1 MYNSYYFTKMMVKE
15 RQRQLIAEM
24 DRLRLIRAA
33 KSTKNKKRKRI
44 YSSISRFIK
53 GFGTY
58 LHRKH
63 GTSTCGC
70 PRG

>member
-33 KSTKNKKRKRI
+33 KSTKTKNRKRI
-44 YSSISRFIK
+44 FGSISRFIK
-53 GFGTY
+53 GLGTY

-63 GTSTCGC
+63 ETSICGC